1 MIQIMLCTAVFFGAL
16 GCISHRVRVGSAF
29 FTGMKRCVCAV
40 WVLYLLSLVPGMRT
54 GVNALSIATVAVL
67 GAPGAVLLQVVSLM
81 P

>member
-1 MIQIMLCTAVFFGAL
+1 MIQIMLCTAVFFGTL
-16 GCISHRVRVGSAF
+16 GYISHRVRVDSAF

-40 WVLYLLSLVPGMRT
+40 WVLYLLSLVPGMRM
-54 GVNALSIATVAVL
+54 GVNALSIATVAAL